1 MRTHP
6 TSSDEPQEEQHDET
20 RSILHGEI
28 SRRELFGVAAVGAG
42 ALAGL
47 LPDVAFAHRLSRM
60 ARADVTNI
68 NWAIALQ
75 PPSIDI
81 ASNFATDMMT
91 ASYQIAETLMTVD
104 ANLKLKPLLAKS
116 MKVVNATTYVYE
128 LQPNV
133 KFHNGATMTAE
144 DVVYS
149 FERNTL
155 PTSKVQIYF
164 QTIHRIKATGPNQVT
179 FRLKRPD
186 PFFQYAALFAPI
198 VSKAFAQPLGAT
210 LGAPGLN
217 WVGTGPY
224 QLTKY
229 DSTGIVATR
238 NDKYWGPKPLAAQ
251 MTFPYISDTQ
261 ALLLAFQS
269 GQIDGTYTAPL
280 SAVQQWAV
288 VPNAK
293 IYLPLP
299 LQFAMLSFDQN
310 TAPWQDIHLRRAMRY
325 AFNGRDIVKAVFKGR
340 AQVAQTMVPPA
351 AWGNVL
357 DSAGV
362 AKLNASLSQYPFD
375 LAKAKAELAQ
385 SSVANGLSVTLPV
398 PNSLPDQATALQAYA
413 ADLKTIGINL
423 SINVQPAAQ
432 WRAYRAAHVN
442 LGLQTTRSSPDYA
455 DPADYMSLLCTS
467 AAATVNGA
475 NVANFT
481 NKTFDAALANYEKST
496 SQADKVKYITIML
509 KSTQAYLPYMP
520 LWFQGPIVAVGPNL
534 DAKGITA
541 MFYAQPWTQQ
551 LKART

>member
-6 TSSDEPQEEQHDET
+6 KRSDEAQVEPQEGNQAMLD
-20 RSILHGEI
+20 GEL
-28 SRRELFGVAAVGAG
+28 SRRELFAAAAVGAG
-42 ALAGL
+42 ALAGF
-47 LPDVAFAHRLSRM
+47 LPSVAFARQFSKM
-60 ARADVTNI
+60 AKSDVSNI

-104 ANLKLKPLLAKS
+104 ANLKLAPLLATS
-116 MKVVNATTYVYE
+116 MKVVNATTYVYT
-128 LQPNV
+128 LRPNV
-133 KFHNGATMTAE
+133 KFHNGATMTPA

-149 FERNTL
+149 FERNIA

-164 QTIHRIKATGPNQVT
+164 QTIHRIKATGANQVT
-179 FRLKRPD
+179 FHLKRPD

-198 VSKAFAQPLGAT
+198 VPKAFAQPLGAT

-224 QLTKY
+224 MLSKY

-238 NDKYWGPKPLAAQ
+238 NAKYWGPKPLAAQ
-251 MTFPYISDTQ
+251 MTFPYIGDTQ

-280 SAVQQWAV
+280 SQVQQWASI
-288 VPNAK
+288 PNAK

-299 LQFAMLSFDQN
+299 LQFAMLSFDSA
-310 TAPWQDIHLRRAMRY
+310 TPPWQDIHLRRAMRY
-325 AFNGRDIVKAVFKGR
+325 AFDGTNIVKAVFKGR
-340 AQVAQTMVPPA
+340 AQLGQTMVPPA

-357 DSAGV
+357 NPAGV
-362 AKLNASLSQYPFD
+362 AKLDASLPQYPFD
-375 LAKAKAELAQ
+375 LTKAKAELAQ
-385 SSVANGLSVTLPV
+385 SSVPNGLSVTLPV

-423 SINVQPAAQ
+423 SISVQPAAQ

-442 LGLQTTRSSPDYA
+442 LGLQTTRSSPDYP

-475 NVANFT
+475 NVANFK
-481 NKTFDAALANYEKST
+481 NPTFDAALANYKKST
-496 SQADKVKYITIML
+496 SSADKVKYITIML
-509 KSTQAYLPYMP
+509 KLTQSYLPYMP
-520 LWFQGPIVAVGPNL
+520 LWFQGPIVALGPNL
-534 DAKGITA
+534 DAKGITS
-541 MFYAQPWTQQ
+541 MFYAQPWTE
-551 LKART
+551 LLTVRA

>member
-1 MRTHP
+1 MPRDAKRDVEAP
-6 TSSDEPQEEQHDET
+6 EEQRGDNPPIFEKE
-20 RSILHGEI
+20 L
-28 SRRELFGVAAVGAG
+28 SRRELFGAAAAGAG
-42 ALAGL
+42 VLSGL
-47 LPDVAFAHRLSRM
+47 LPSVAFAQHLSKM
-60 ARADVTNI
+60 AKSDVTNV

-75 PPSIDI
+75 PPSLDV

-116 MKVVNATTYVYE
+116 MKVVNATTYVYD

-133 KFHNGATMTAE
+133 KFHNGATMTAD

-149 FERNTL
+149 FERSTA

-164 QTIHRIKATGPNQVT
+164 QTIHRIRATGPNQVT
-179 FRLKRPD
+179 FHLKQPD
-186 PFFQYAALFAPI
+186 PFFQYTALFAPI
-198 VSKAFAQPLGAT
+198 VPKAFAKPLGAN
-210 LGAPGLN
+210 LGAPGMN

-224 QLTKY
+224 VLSKY

-251 MTFPYISDTQ
+251 MTFPFISDTQ

-280 SAVQQWAV
+280 SQIQAWAS
-288 VPNAK
+288 VPNART
-293 IYLPLP
+293 YLPLP
-299 LQFAMLSFDQN
+299 LQFAMLSFDQE
-310 TAPWQDIHLRRAMRY
+310 TAPWGDVHLRRAMAH
-325 AFNGRDIVKAVFKGR
+325 AFNGTDIVRAVFKGR

-357 DSAGV
+357 DPAGV
-362 AKLNASLSQYPFD
+362 RKLNASVPQYPFD

-385 SSVANGLSVTLPV
+385 SSAANGLSVTLVV

-423 SINVQPAAQ
+423 SIQIQPAAQ

-455 DPADYMSLLCTS
+455 DPADYMSLLCIS
-467 AAATVNGA
+467 AAATANGA
-475 NVANFT
+475 NVANFK
-481 NKTFDAALANYEKST
+481 NPTFEAALTNYKKST
-496 SQADKVKYITIML
+496 SQADKVKYITTML
-509 KSTQAYLPYMP
+509 KVTQAYLPYMP
-520 LWFQGPIVAVGPNL
+520 LWFQGPIVALGPSL
-534 DAKGITA
+534 DARGITA
-541 MFYAQPWTQQ
+541 MFYAQPWTEL